1 MEDKELKG
9 IKDTLQEVSTQL
21 QNVANDAQSAA
32 IEIEHGEGQEGSVD
46 ISPEE
51 QARQDRVVACIRKI
65 ILLNTIMGNN
75 PVYNVLPSEH
85 LKILGAQEKVFLE
98 ERNETFAAIHSKH
111 LVEVLDGLSDMFVV
125 QTGFQHLNAPI
136 PEELIAEGRF
146 AEHFAGHVGSALM
159 GPEVG
164 AMSNTV
170 FNAMADSFHIARI
183 ASEQLFIDN
192 LGISQERYLEGCV
205 RALEAICDNNL
216 AKATKD
222 KDVAA
227 RWFKKLGKKLIDK
240 EGWHIRAV
248 EVNGETWY
256 SLFDGNGKFRKHK
269 DFVGVDLRPIL
280 DFMLEGVDKSLI
292 PDQDNAKLLFEQ
304 ARG

>member
-1 MEDKELKG
+1 MESKDLEG
-9 IKDTLQEVSTQL
+9 IKEGLQEVGTQL
-21 QNVANDAQSAA
+21 NNVLNDAQSAA
-32 IEIEHGEGQEGSVD
+32 VELEGGAVEDVAM
-46 ISPEE
+46 SPEE
-51 QARQDRVVACIRKI
+51 QSRQDRVVACIRKI
-65 ILLNTIMGNN
+65 VLLNTIMGNN
-75 PVYNVLPSEH
+75 PVYGILPSEH

-98 ERNETFAAIHSKH
+98 ERNEAFAAIYAKH
-111 LVEVLDGLSDMFVV
+111 LVEVLDGISDMFVV
-125 QTGFQHLNAPI
+125 QTGYQHLNAPI
-136 PEELIAEGRF
+136 PEDLIASGQI
-146 AEHFAGHVGSALM
+146 AEQFAGHVGSTLM

-164 AMSNTV
+164 AVSNTV

-183 ASEQLFIDN
+183 ASEQFFIDT
-192 LGISQERYLEGCV
+192 LGVSQERYLEACV
-205 RALEAICDNNL
+205 RALEAICENNL

-227 RWFKKLGKKLIDK
+227 RWFKKLGKKLVDK

-269 DFVGVDLRPIL
+269 DFVGVDLQPIL
-280 DFMLEGVDKSLI
+280 EYMLEGIDKSLI
-292 PDQDNAKLLFEQ
+292 PDQDNAKWLFEQ